1 MKYAARTDDDLLCPL
16 TEWTRTDSYFL
27 IAFSI
32 KSNIAFVVVSF
43 ASNRLPWIS
52 LWLVIGSKLTITGHS
67 IENQWWQDYV
77 QVQTFCHCL
86 EYTEVACNHLYHTM
100 FLGKWF
106 MEVMTFR
113 YWREV
118 PIAYKRAGHAQISKG
133 KVEFMTIKSECMF
146 TSIHAQRRAAF
157 QLFQLR
163 PVCGPHKCLLP
174 ASLQVC
180 TVAHP
185 IGWVLKKS
193 TLVHNYN

>member
-1 MKYAARTDDDLLCPL
+1 M
-16 TEWTRTDSYFL
+16 
-27 IAFSI
+27 
-32 KSNIAFVVVSF
+32 VSF
-43 ASNRLPWIS
+43 ESNRLPWIS

-118 PIAYKRAGHAQISKG
+118 PIAYKRAGHAQITKG

-146 TSIHAQRRAAF
+146 TSIHAQRRASFIAAVQGCIPNWLRF
-157 QLFQLR
+157 QQFYCCACLPLR
-163 PVCGPHKCLLP
+163 LLIG
-174 ASLQVC
+174 SL
-180 TVAHP
+180 
-185 IGWVLKKS
+185 I
-193 TLVHNYN
+193 